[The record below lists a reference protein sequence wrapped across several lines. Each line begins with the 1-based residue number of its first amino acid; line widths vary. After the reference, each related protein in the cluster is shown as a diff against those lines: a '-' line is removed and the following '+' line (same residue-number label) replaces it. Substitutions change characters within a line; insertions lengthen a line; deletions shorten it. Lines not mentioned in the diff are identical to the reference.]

1 MKKVLALLLSAFIAA
16 IPLSAAA
23 GATQTVTL
31 EVKNM
36 SCAACPITVKKAL
49 MRVPGVESAKVDFE
63 GATAVVTFDPDKTSV
78 EALTKATTNAGF
90 PSSPR
95 R

>member
-1 MKKVLALLLSAFIAA
+1 MKKALGWLCAVLVAA
-16 IPLSAAA
+16 SPLAGVAAP
-23 GATQTVTL
+23 QTVTL
-31 EVKNM
+31 DVKNM

-49 MRVPGVESAKVDFE
+49 MKVPGVESAKVDFDR
-63 GATAVVTFDPDKTSV
+63 ATAMVTFDPDRTSV
-78 EALTKATTNAGF
+78 EALTKATGNAGF